1 MRIDA
6 LYREGRERLVELG
19 STLSDESAAAAERAC
34 PGWAVRDVYAHLSGI
49 VAAALAGR
57 MEGVTTDP
65 WTQRQVDE
73 LAAPAR
79 TRSPR

>member
-19 STLSDESAAAAERAC
+19 STLSDESAAAAEPAC

-49 VAAALAGR
+49 VAFR
-57 MEGVTTDP
+57 V
-65 WTQRQVDE
+65 
-73 LAAPAR
+73 
-79 TRSPR
+79 